1 MGLRQQARLDVRTI
15 LRDTDGFA
23 WPVVVTDPDGLSAC
37 IKGFS
42 TDIADLIDPETGQA
56 VSGRQAEVS
65 LAMQSLQNVGLGHPA
80 HIASEDGKPWLI
92 RFDDIEGT
100 SHTFKVMRSAPDRTV
115 GLILCFLEAY
125 VA

>member
-1 MGLRQQARLDVRTI
+1 MGLRQQARLDARTI
-15 LRDTDGFA
+15 LTDTDGFA

-42 TDIADLIDPETGQA
+42 TDIADLIDPETGMA
-56 VSGRQAEVS
+56 ISGRQAEVS
-65 LAMQSLQNVGLGHPA
+65 LSMDSLKQMGLKHPA
-80 HIASEDGKPWLI
+80 YIASEDGKPWLI
-92 RFDDIEGT
+92 KFDDIEGS

-115 GLILCFLEAY
+115 GLILCYLEAY

>member
-23 WPVVVTDPDGLSAC
+23 WPVVVTDPDGRSAC

-56 VSGRQAEVS
+56 ISGRQAEVS
-65 LAMQSLQNVGLGHPA
+65 LSMDSLRTAGLSHPA

-92 RFDDIEGT
+92 RFEDIEGIP
-100 SHTFKVMRSAPDRTV
+100 HTFKVMRSAPDRAV